1 MAPYKKTMTKACDV
15 CGKSIKIDRF
25 GNGKCKNCG
34 WVNDRPEFTKKANY
48 PNFLSL
54 EDARKAYRDGKM
66 LLPTFEIFLDIL
78 SRGFEMA
85 LWYNGKKYGAMKD
98 YDVYDFYLWDNEEG
112 FQEYNSIK
120 EFAEKANIGGVL
132 LKDLWGEIKKIEYD
146 C

>member
-1 MAPYKKTMTKACDV
+1 MAPYKKTMTKSCDV
-15 CGKSIKIDRF
+15 CGKPIQIDKF

-34 WVNDRPEFTKKANY
+34 WVNDRPEFTKEANY
-48 PNFLSL
+48 PNFLPL
-54 EDARKAYRDGKM
+54 EDARKAYSEGRK

-85 LWYNGKKYGAMKD
+85 LWYNGNKYGAMKD

-112 FQEYNSIK
+112 FQEYGSIE
-120 EFAEKANIGGVL
+120 EFGEKANIGGVL
-132 LKDLWGEIKKIEYD
+132 LKDLWEEIKKIEYD